1 MSGNPRLVASD
12 ITFTWDGVEQRLQRG
27 TVLDVPA
34 GSALEKALG
43 PENLVPFGGLVA
55 QPAPEAA
62 EEAHAAPAA
71 AKATAPQPP
80 ARSGRG
86 VPQDT
91 AKDSSDE
98 KEGHS

>member
-43 PENLVPFGGLVA
+43 PENLVPFGVPPA
-55 QPAPEAA
+55 QPAPAA
-62 EEAHAAPAA
+62 EEAPEAPAA
-71 AKATAPQPP
+71 AKATAPPSS
-80 ARSGRG
+80 ARSGRS
-86 VPQDT
+86 VPQDA